1 MAERIDVGMTRK
13 LYRIEK
19 GRKLLG
25 VCGGIA
31 EYFGIDPSLIR
42 LIWVVVTLVTAFW
55 IGLVAYFAAW
65 FILPNKSELDIIE

>member
-55 IGLVAYFAAW
+55 IGLVAYFGAG
-65 FILPNKSELDIIE
+65 FILPNKSEVDIIE